1 MNQQRGR
8 LLLILFAVMAV
19 TGGYAS
25 PIHRSTIH
33 DDFAFH
39 SAYAIYSLTSPDSW
53 LGGTG
58 DWSDL
63 TFWSGGLPGI
73 ASDVYINTGNDLAY
87 LDTNATIAS
96 LTLGGTTGS
105 SVLSST
111 STTNYLI
118 IAGALTVNQTGIMLL
133 DSGDTVAAATL
144 SVNSGTVNLN
154 GGSALLIYGD
164 ASNSGSIYLGG
175 ANNLTVN
182 GTLTNQGSLTLGT
195 SSAANVGSLVNSGSI
210 ALYGAL
216 LQVNGGTLSNS
227 GDIYLSTASLQVNG
241 VVYNSGQVIQDFGSV
256 VGVVGTLTNDV
267 LGSIIFYGGSDQL
280 SVQGDV
286 NNAGL
291 IGTGSCCFGSS
302 DTINITGVL
311 NNTGTLLLAGFG
323 NTATIGSIVN
333 SGAIGLDEYD
343 PQHEVTRLQV
353 NGDVSNSGVISAE
366 GASVVNIGGT
376 LYNSGQIY
384 TGESGGNVVNIGGTL
399 YNTGYFSLGGPFDS
413 SNIGTLVNG
422 SGGGIDVENQSSLS
436 VNGDANNSG
445 GMFVGGDSAL
455 SINGTLNNSGSLA
468 AYGNADGGSNSAS
481 VGSLVNSGTIDLE
494 NGSALQVYGDASNS
508 GSISLGSLDGG
519 NSLGVSG
526 TLTNQGSLALNW
538 SDTANI
544 SNLVNSE
551 TGTINVQ
558 NGSTANVGSLANG
571 GVIDLENG
579 SMLQVYGDANN
590 TGSISL
596 GNSSGGN
603 SLTVNGMLTNQGSLA
618 LNASDTASLG
628 SLVNSGMIDLENGSA
643 LQVYGDASN
652 SGSITLGAFYGGN
665 SLTVNGMLTNQ
676 GSLVLNAYSYGGNSL
691 TVNGTLTNQGSLVL
705 NDSAT
710 ANVSSLVNGGMIDLE
725 NGSTF
730 SVAGDAYNG
739 GTMTT
744 GVGYYGG
751 GITIGGTLENGGA
764 LVLNTDGATVG
775 SLVNGGSIDL
785 EDGSS
790 LYVSGDADNSG
801 SIVAGIYSYGFSLVR
816 IAGNLTN
823 RGGIDLQNEI
833 ADYTA
838 AAVGSLGNSGTIEL
852 QMVKFVVGDDANN
865 SGSIAA
871 GHVSTLSIGDNLI
884 NSGSIDLENGS
895 GLQVGGNADNSGT
908 ISMSGG
914 DTLTIDGTLTNES
927 LGSLVLSGYGD
938 AATIGSIAN
947 SGVIDLEGGST
958 LQVNSNISNSG
969 QISTSYYGNGGNTM
983 MVGGRLTNGLT
994 GTFSL
999 DGASD
1004 VANIGSVVNQG
1015 AMYIASGATLNVTG
1029 GPRAAGS
1036 VFSGFTNT
1044 GIVNVAQNGT
1054 LTVVGNYTQT
1064 AGQTTVDG
1072 SLNVS
1077 GRGMVNFAGGVVYG
1091 NDGTISGPVI
1101 SNASINIGDSLKTI
1115 GQLSFMG
1122 NYTQGPHG
1130 SLTFDIA
1137 GSQLGQYDQLNVTG
1151 HAQLNGLLTIDLLH
1165 GFVPDLGDTFDIMHF
1180 AGESGTFSLVLG
1192 LPINSQEHFILEYNP
1207 TNLTL
1212 DVVAGALLGVY
1223 SDNTGSPSAVPV
1235 TLESDAT
1242 SLIASN
1248 ITPDGG
1254 SRAASSFVSQH
1265 GRQSSPTPEPG
1276 TLLLLGSG
1284 LLCAGYGVRRR
1295 MTK

>member
-1 MNQQRGR
+1 MNQQRGP
-8 LLLILFAVMAV
+8 LLLILWAAILVS
-19 TGGYAS
+19 GGYAS
-25 PIHRSTIH
+25 PIHQSNIH

-39 SAYAIYSLTSPDSW
+39 GAYAIYGSTSTDNW

-105 SVLSST
+105 SELSST
-111 STTNYLI
+111 GTTNYLT
-118 IAGALTVNQTGIMLL
+118 IAGALTVNQTGTLSL

-144 SVNSGTVNLN
+144 SINSGTVNLN

-164 ASNSGSIYLGG
+164 ASNSGSIYLGNTSG
-175 ANNLTVN
+175 GNNLTINGVLTNHGNLGVFSYGSAATIGGLLNDGNIDGYESQLTVN
-182 GTLTNQGSLTLGT
+182 GN
-195 SSAANVGSLVNSGSI
+195 ANNSGSI
-210 ALYGAL
+210 SFRGRAL

-311 NNTGTLLLAGFG
+311 NNTGTLSLAGFG

-353 NGDVSNSGVISAE
+353 NGDVYNSGQIGAG

-376 LYNSGQIY
+376 LYNSGLIS
-384 TGESGGNVVNIGGTL
+384 TGEGGGNVVNIGGTL

-526 TLTNQGSLALNW
+526 TLTNQGSLALNA
-538 SDTANI
+538 SDTVNAG
-544 SNLVNSE
+544 SLVNN
-551 TGTINVQ
+551 GT
-558 NGSTANVGSLANG
+558 
-571 GVIDLENG
+571 IDLENG
-579 SMLQVYGDANN
+579 SVLQVNGDANN
-590 TGSISL
+590 SWSITL

-603 SLTVNGMLTNQGSLA
+603 SLIVNGTMTNQGSLTLYA
-618 LNASDTASLG
+618 SSANVGSLAGDGMVDLENGSGLQVNGDASIGSLSMNASSMSVAG
-628 SLVNSGMIDLENGSA
+628 LVNGGMIDLENGSG
-643 LQVYGDASN
+643 LQVNGDAN
-652 SGSITLGAFYGGN
+652 IY
-665 SLTVNGMLTNQ
+665 SLSM
-676 GSLVLNAYSYGGNSL
+676 NASSMSVAG
-691 TVNGTLTNQGSLVL
+691 
-705 NDSAT
+705 
-710 ANVSSLVNGGMIDLE
+710 SLVNGGMIDLE
-725 NGSTF
+725 NGSGLQ
-730 SVAGDAYNG
+730 VNGDASGFFLLNG
-739 GTMTT
+739 SGLTVNGTLDGGMALY
-744 GVGYYGG
+744 GSSASVGGSANAG
-751 GITIGGTLENGGA
+751 GIDLEGSGLQISGDANIGAVSMSSSDMSVGGSMDSSGISMDYSSLTVNGMLTNHGDFLLHSWSGA
-764 LVLNTDGATVG
+764 SVG
-775 SLVNGGSIDL
+775 SLVNSGMIDL
-785 EDGSS
+785 ENMSV
-790 LYVSGDADNSG
+790 LQVNGDASNSG
-801 SIVAGIYSYGFSLVR
+801 SIYL
-816 IAGNLTN
+816 GNSSGSSSFIVNGVLTN
-823 RGGIDLQNEI
+823 QGYLSAIQN
-833 ADYTA
+833 ATVV
-838 AAVGSLGNSGTIEL
+838 VGSLVNDGAIDLLNDSRLSVKGNA
-852 QMVKFVVGDDANN
+852 MN
-865 SGSIAA
+865 SGSIT
-871 GHVSTLSIGDNLI
+871 SSY
-884 NSGSIDLENGS
+884 
-895 GLQVGGNADNSGT
+895 GT
-908 ISMSGG
+908 
-914 DTLTIDGTLTNES
+914 
-927 LGSLVLSGYGD
+927 
-938 AATIGSIAN
+938 
-947 SGVIDLEGGST
+947 
-958 LQVNSNISNSG
+958 
-969 QISTSYYGNGGNTM
+969 GGNTIT
-983 MVGGRLTNGLT
+983 VAGRLTNSPT

-999 DGASD
+999 DGAYD
-1004 VANIGSVVNQG
+1004 VARIGSVVNQG
-1015 AMYIASGATLNVTG
+1015 AVYIADAATLQVI
-1029 GPRAAGS
+1029 GPRAAAS
-1036 VFSGFTNT
+1036 ALSGFTNL
-1044 GIVNVAQNGT
+1044 GT
-1054 LTVVGNYTQT
+1054 VSIAHGGNLASPNSYVQT

-1137 GSQLGQYDQLNVTG
+1137 GSELGQYDQLNITG
-1151 HAQLNGLLTIDLLH
+1151 HAQLHCCPVKLH
-1165 GFVPDLGDTFDIMHF
+1165 S
-1180 AGESGTFSLVLG
+1180 AG
-1192 LPINSQEHFILEYNP
+1192 
-1207 TNLTL
+1207 
-1212 DVVAGALLGVY
+1212 
-1223 SDNTGSPSAVPV
+1223 
-1235 TLESDAT
+1235 
-1242 SLIASN
+1242 
-1248 ITPDGG
+1248 
-1254 SRAASSFVSQH
+1254 
-1265 GRQSSPTPEPG
+1265 
-1276 TLLLLGSG
+1276 
-1284 LLCAGYGVRRR
+1284 C
-1295 MTK
+1295 K